1 MITLQQLLMTDSDL
15 SGGMQTG
22 KGTDGAQDFLS
33 LLAGALTDATGQG
46 NDAPLTLADLKA
58 AGSKLSKVA
67 QEAGGENTLQA
78 KIANL
83 LSRQP
88 ALTGDEPTAATPL
101 ETLVSGLVPVSKGD
115 ALKTLSAVKT
125 QDDSKSELSEEEL
138 AGLSAL
144 MAMLPHQQ
152 AATPVASG
160 ATGNGVTAK
169 STLNAAALSQNGVG
183 QQSMSTLLSGHEKVQ
198 QASTYQAQAQNADPS
213 QPVNAPA
220 TPIVAAAAEK
230 QDLASSSSSTAPT
243 ATLAPVISSNV
254 TSHAAATVATAP
266 VLSQPLGTQ
275 EWQQSLSQHITLFT
289 KQGQQTAELR
299 LHPEDL
305 GQVQIT
311 LKLDDNQAQ
320 LQMVSAHSHVRAA
333 LEAALPVLRT
343 SLAESGIQLAQSSV
357 SSESFAGQQ
366 QSSSQQQQQA
376 SRSGNTGGFNEE
388 SDELLP
394 APAALQSAARGNS
407 AVDIF
412 A

>member
-1 MITLQQLLMTDSDL
+1 MITLQQLLMSDSDL
-15 SGGMQTG
+15 SGGTQTG
-22 KGTDGAQDFLS
+22 KGTDGAQDFLA
-33 LLAGALTDATGQG
+33 LLAGALSDATGKG

-58 AGSKLSKVA
+58 AGSKLSHVA
-67 QEAGGENTLQA
+67 QDAKGDTTLQA
-78 KIANL
+78 KIADL
-83 LSRQP
+83 LSRQT
-88 ALTGDEPTAATPL
+88 ALNGDETSPVTSL
-101 ETLVSGLVPVSKGD
+101 DTLVSGLVPLSKGD
-115 ALKTLSAVKT
+115 ALKTLNAVNSK
-125 QDDSKSELSEEEL
+125 DDGKSELSEEEL

-152 AATPVASG
+152 TSTSRAAGSDGVPATATLSSAALTQNG
-160 ATGNGVTAK
+160 AGQP
-169 STLNAAALSQNGVG
+169 SLNALPGSYDKA
-183 QQSMSTLLSGHEKVQ
+183 QS
-198 QASTYQAQAQNADPS
+198 D
-213 QPVNAPA
+213 APA
-220 TPIVAAAAEK
+220 TPAVAATAEK
-230 QDLASSSSSTAPT
+230 QELASSSSSASPT
-243 ATLAPVISSNV
+243 ATLAPIMS
-254 TSHAAATVATAP
+254 SHATSQTAATVATAP
-266 VLSQPLGTQ
+266 VLSQPLGTH

-305 GQVQIT
+305 GQVQIS

-343 SLAESGIQLAQSSV
+343 SLAENGIQLAQSSV

-366 QSSSQQQQQA
+366 QSSSQQQHQA
-376 SRSGNTGGFNEE
+376 SRSGNTGGFNDE

-394 APAALQSAARGNS
+394 VPAALQSAARGNS

>member
-101 ETLVSGLVPVSKGD
+101 DTLVSGLVPVSKGD
-115 ALKTLSAVKT
+115 ALKTLNAVKT

-152 AATPVASG
+152 TATPVASG
-160 ATGNGVTAK
+160 ATGIGVTAK
-169 STLNAAALSQNGVG
+169 STLNAAALSQNGAG
-183 QQSMSTLLSGHEKVQ
+183 QQSMSTLLAGHEKAQ

-230 QDLASSSSSTAPT
+230 QDLASSPSSTAPT

>member
-152 AATPVASG
+152 TATPVASG
-160 ATGNGVTAK
+160 ATGIGVTAK
-169 STLNAAALSQNGVG
+169 STLNAAALSQNGAG
-183 QQSMSTLLSGHEKVQ
+183 QQSMSTLLAGHEKAQ

-230 QDLASSSSSTAPT
+230 QDLTSSSSSTAPT

-376 SRSGNTGGFNEE
+376 SRSGNTGGFNDE

>member
-1 MITLQQLLMTDSDL
+1 MITLQQLLMSDSDL
-15 SGGMQTG
+15 SGGTQTG
-22 KGTDGAQDFLS
+22 KGADGAQDFLS
-33 LLAGALTDATGQG
+33 LLAGALSDATGKG
-46 NDAPLTLADLKA
+46 KDAPLTLADLKA

-67 QEAGGENTLQA
+67 QDARGDTTLQA
-78 KIANL
+78 KIADL

-88 ALTGDEPTAATPL
+88 ALNGDETSPVTSL
-101 ETLVSGLVPVSKGD
+101 DTLVSGLVPLSKGD
-115 ALKTLSAVKT
+115 ALKTLNAANGK
-125 QDDSKSELSEEEL
+125 DDGKSELSEEEL

-152 AATPVASG
+152 QTTASRVAGNESVSAT
-160 ATGNGVTAK
+160 
-169 STLNAAALSQNGVG
+169 STLNSATLSQNGAG
-183 QQSMSTLLSGHEKVQ
+183 QPSLNSPPGSHDKAQSSTP
-198 QASTYQAQAQNADPS
+198 YQS
-213 QPVNAPA
+213 QVKNNEPAMQGNAPA
-220 TPIVAAAAEK
+220 TPAVAAATEK
-230 QDLASSSSSTAPT
+230 QELASSSSSSSPT
-243 ATLAPVISSNV
+243 ATLAPIMS
-254 TSHAAATVATAP
+254 SHATSQTAATVAPAP
-266 VLSQPLGTQ
+266 VLSQPLGTH

-305 GQVQIT
+305 GQVQIS

-343 SLAESGIQLAQSSV
+343 SLAENGIQLAQSSV

-366 QSSSQQQQQA
+366 QSSSQQQHQA

-394 APAALQSAARGNS
+394 VPAALQSAARGNS

>member
-1 MITLQQLLMTDSDL
+1 MITLQQLLMSDSDL
-15 SGGMQTG
+15 SGGTQTG
-22 KGTDGAQDFLS
+22 KGTEGAQDFLA
-33 LLAGALTDATGQG
+33 LLAGALSDATGKG

-58 AGSKLSKVA
+58 AGSKLSHVA
-67 QEAGGENTLQA
+67 QDAKGDTTLQA
-78 KIANL
+78 KIADL
-83 LSRQP
+83 LSRQT
-88 ALTGDEPTAATPL
+88 ALNGDETAPVTSL
-101 ETLVSGLVPVSKGD
+101 DTLVSGLVPLSKGD
-115 ALKTLSAVKT
+115 ALKTINAANSK
-125 QDDSKSELSEEEL
+125 DDGKSELSEEEL

-152 AATPVASG
+152 TSTSRAAGSDGVSATATLSSAALTQNG
-160 ATGNGVTAK
+160 AGQP
-169 STLNAAALSQNGVG
+169 SLNALQGSHDKAQSSAPYQSQAKNSDLALSG
-183 QQSMSTLLSGHEKVQ
+183 
-198 QASTYQAQAQNADPS
+198 
-213 QPVNAPA
+213 NAPA
-220 TPIVAAAAEK
+220 TPAVAATAEK
-230 QDLASSSSSTAPT
+230 QELASSSSSASPT
-243 ATLAPVISSNV
+243 ATLAPIMS
-254 TSHAAATVATAP
+254 SHATSQTAATVATAP
-266 VLSQPLGTQ
+266 VLSQPLGTH

-305 GQVQIT
+305 GQVQIS

-343 SLAESGIQLAQSSV
+343 SLAENGIQLAQSSV

-366 QSSSQQQQQA
+366 QSSSQQQHQT
-376 SRSGNTGGFNEE
+376 SRSGNTGGFNDE

-394 APAALQSAARGNS
+394 VPAALQSAARGNS

>member
-101 ETLVSGLVPVSKGD
+101 DTLVSGLVPVSKGD

-152 AATPVASG
+152 TATPVASG
-160 ATGNGVTAK
+160 ATGIGVTAK
-169 STLNAAALSQNGVG
+169 STLNAAALSQNGAG
-183 QQSMSTLLSGHEKVQ
+183 QQSMSTLLAGHEKAQ

-230 QDLASSSSSTAPT
+230 QDLASSPSSTAPT
-243 ATLAPVISSNV
+243 ATLTPVISSNV

-394 APAALQSAARGNS
+394 APAALQSSARGNS

>member
-67 QEAGGENTLQA
+67 QEAGGENTLQD

-152 AATPVASG
+152 TATPVASG
-160 ATGNGVTAK
+160 ATGIGVTAK

-183 QQSMSTLLSGHEKVQ
+183 QQSMSTLLSGHEKAQ

-230 QDLASSSSSTAPT
+230 QDLASSPSSTAPT

-376 SRSGNTGGFNEE
+376 SRSGNTGGFNDE

>member
-1 MITLQQLLMTDSDL
+1 MITLQQLLMSDSDL
-15 SGGMQTG
+15 SGGTQTG
-22 KGTDGAQDFLS
+22 KGADGAQDFLS
-33 LLAGALTDATGQG
+33 LLAGALSDATGKG
-46 NDAPLTLADLKA
+46 KDAPLTLADLKA

-67 QEAGGENTLQA
+67 QDAKGDTTLQA
-78 KIANL
+78 KIADL

-88 ALTGDEPTAATPL
+88 ALNGDETSPVTSL
-101 ETLVSGLVPVSKGD
+101 DTLVSGLVPLSKGD
-115 ALKTLSAVKT
+115 ALKTLNAANSK
-125 QDDSKSELSEEEL
+125 DDGKSELSEEEL

-152 AATPVASG
+152 QTTASRVAGNESVSAT
-160 ATGNGVTAK
+160 
-169 STLNAAALSQNGVG
+169 STLNSATLSQNGAG
-183 QQSMSTLLSGHEKVQ
+183 QPSLNSPPGSHDKAQSSTP
-198 QASTYQAQAQNADPS
+198 YQS
-213 QPVNAPA
+213 QVKNNEPAMQGNAPA
-220 TPIVAAAAEK
+220 TPAVAVATEK
-230 QDLASSSSSTAPT
+230 QELASSSSSSSPT
-243 ATLAPVISSNV
+243 ATLAPIMSSHA
-254 TSHAAATVATAP
+254 TSHTAATVAPAP
-266 VLSQPLGTQ
+266 VLSQPLGTH

-305 GQVQIT
+305 GQVQIS

-343 SLAESGIQLAQSSV
+343 SLAENGIQLAQSSV

-366 QSSSQQQQQA
+366 QSSSQQQHQA

-394 APAALQSAARGNS
+394 VPAALQSAARGNS

>member
-33 LLAGALTDATGQG
+33 LLASALTDATGQG

-67 QEAGGENTLQA
+67 QETGGENTLQA

-101 ETLVSGLVPVSKGD
+101 DTLVSGLVPVSKGD

-160 ATGNGVTAK
+160 ATGNGLTAK

-333 LEAALPVLRT
+333 LEAALPVLRM

>member
-67 QEAGGENTLQA
+67 QEAGGENTLQD

-152 AATPVASG
+152 TATPVASG
-160 ATGNGVTAK
+160 ATGISVTAK

-183 QQSMSTLLSGHEKVQ
+183 QQSMSTLLSGHEKAQ

-230 QDLASSSSSTAPT
+230 QDLASSPSSTAPT

-394 APAALQSAARGNS
+394 APATLQSAARGNS

>member
-33 LLAGALTDATGQG
+33 LLAGALTDATGHS

-152 AATPVASG
+152 TATPVASG
-160 ATGNGVTAK
+160 ATGIGVTAK
-169 STLNAAALSQNGVG
+169 STLNAAALSQNGAG
-183 QQSMSTLLSGHEKVQ
+183 QQSMSTLLAGHEKAQ

-230 QDLASSSSSTAPT
+230 QDLASSPSSTAPT

-376 SRSGNTGGFNEE
+376 SRSGNTGGFNDE

>member
-1 MITLQQLLMTDSDL
+1 MITLQQLLMSDSDL
-15 SGGMQTG
+15 SGAMQTG
-22 KGTDGAQDFLS
+22 KGTEGAQDFLS
-33 LLAGALTDATGQG
+33 LLASALTDATGKG

-58 AGSKLSKVA
+58 AGGKLSKVA
-67 QEAGGENTLQA
+67 LEAKGDTALQA
-78 KIANL
+78 KIADL
-83 LSRQP
+83 LARQP
-88 ALTGDEPTAATPL
+88 ALNGVETTESAPL
-101 ETLVSGLVPVSKGD
+101 ETLVSGLVPLSKGD
-115 ALKTLSAVKT
+115 ALKTLTAANGK
-125 QDDSKSELSEEEL
+125 DDGQSELSEEEL

-152 AATPVASG
+152 TTASRAAGSDGVSAPSALNSATLSPNG
-160 ATGNGVTAK
+160 AGQP
-169 STLNAAALSQNGVG
+169 SLNAPAGSHDKAQLSASYQSQAKNNGPD
-183 QQSMSTLLSGHEKVQ
+183 LS
-198 QASTYQAQAQNADPS
+198 D
-213 QPVNAPA
+213 NAPA
-220 TPIVAAAAEK
+220 TPVVAAAAEK
-230 QDLASSSSSTAPT
+230 QEFANSSSSSSPT
-243 ATLAPVISSNV
+243 ATLAPIMS
-254 TSHAAATVATAP
+254 SHAISQPAATVATAP
-266 VLSQPLGTQ
+266 VLSQPLGTH

-305 GQVQIT
+305 GQVQIS

-343 SLAESGIQLAQSSV
+343 SLAENGIQLSQSSV

-366 QSSSQQQQQA
+366 QSSSQQHQA
-376 SRSGNTGGFNEE
+376 SRSGQHGGFNEE

-394 APAALQSAARGNS
+394 VPAALQSAARGNG

>member
-101 ETLVSGLVPVSKGD
+101 DTLVSGLVPVSKGD
-115 ALKTLSAVKT
+115 ALKTLNAVKT

-152 AATPVASG
+152 TATPVASG
-160 ATGNGVTAK
+160 ATGNGLTAK
-169 STLNAAALSQNGVG
+169 STLNAAALSQNGAG
-183 QQSMSTLLSGHEKVQ
+183 QQSMSTLLAGHEKAQ

-220 TPIVAAAAEK
+220 TPLVAAAAEK
-230 QDLASSSSSTAPT
+230 QDLTSSSSSTAPT

>member
-67 QEAGGENTLQA
+67 QEAVGENTLQA

-101 ETLVSGLVPVSKGD
+101 DTLVSGLVPVSKGD

-152 AATPVASG
+152 TATPVASG
-160 ATGNGVTAK
+160 ATGIGVTAK
-169 STLNAAALSQNGVG
+169 STLNAAALSQNGAG
-183 QQSMSTLLSGHEKVQ
+183 QQSMSTLLAGHEKAQ

-230 QDLASSSSSTAPT
+230 QDLASSPSSTAPT

-275 EWQQSLSQHITLFT
+275 EWQHSLSQHITLFT

>member
-33 LLAGALTDATGQG
+33 LLAGALTDATSQG

-152 AATPVASG
+152 TATPVASG
-160 ATGNGVTAK
+160 ATGIGVTAK
-169 STLNAAALSQNGVG
+169 STLNAAALSQNGAG
-183 QQSMSTLLSGHEKVQ
+183 QQSMSTLLAGHEKAQ

-230 QDLASSSSSTAPT
+230 QDLASSPSSTAPT

>member
-1 MITLQQLLMTDSDL
+1 MITLQQLLMSDSDL

-22 KGTDGAQDFLS
+22 KGTEGAQDFLS
-33 LLAGALTDATGQG
+33 LLAGALTDATGKG

-58 AGSKLSKVA
+58 AGGKLSKVA
-67 QEAGGENTLQA
+67 LEAKGDTALQA
-78 KIANL
+78 KIADL
-83 LSRQP
+83 LARQP
-88 ALTGDEPTAATPL
+88 ALNGVETTESAPL
-101 ETLVSGLVPVSKGD
+101 ETLVSGLVPLSKGD
-115 ALKTLSAVKT
+115 ALKTLTAANGK
-125 QDDSKSELSEEEL
+125 DDGQSELSEEEL

-152 AATPVASG
+152 TTASRAAGS
-160 ATGNGVTAK
+160 NGVSAPSALNSATLSPNGAGQP
-169 STLNAAALSQNGVG
+169 SLNAPAGNHDKAQLSASYQSQAKNNGPD
-183 QQSMSTLLSGHEKVQ
+183 LS
-198 QASTYQAQAQNADPS
+198 D
-213 QPVNAPA
+213 NAPA
-220 TPIVAAAAEK
+220 TPVVAAAAEK
-230 QDLASSSSSTAPT
+230 QEFANSSSSSSPT
-243 ATLAPVISSNV
+243 ATLAPIMS
-254 TSHAAATVATAP
+254 SHAISQPAATVATAP
-266 VLSQPLGTQ
+266 VLSQPLGTH

-305 GQVQIT
+305 GQVQIS

-343 SLAESGIQLAQSSV
+343 SLAENGIQLSQSSV

-366 QSSSQQQQQA
+366 QSSSQQHQA
-376 SRSGNTGGFNEE
+376 SRSGQHGGFNEE

-394 APAALQSAARGNS
+394 VPAALQSAARGNG

>member
-1 MITLQQLLMTDSDL
+1 MITLQQLLMSDSDL
-15 SGGMQTG
+15 SGGTQTG

-33 LLAGALTDATGQG
+33 LLAGALSDATGKG
-46 NDAPLTLADLKA
+46 KDAPLTLADLKA

-67 QEAGGENTLQA
+67 QDAKGDTTLQA
-78 KIANL
+78 KIVDL
-83 LSRQP
+83 LSRQT
-88 ALTGDEPTAATPL
+88 ALNGDETSPVTPL
-101 ETLVSGLVPVSKGD
+101 DTLVSGLVPLSKGD
-115 ALKTLSAVKT
+115 ALKTLNAANSK
-125 QDDSKSELSEEEL
+125 DDGKSELSEEEL

-152 AATPVASG
+152 TTASRAAGSDGVAAT
-160 ATGNGVTAK
+160 
-169 STLNAAALSQNGVG
+169 STLNSAALSHNGAG
-183 QQSMSTLLSGHEKVQ
+183 QPSLNALPGSHDKAQSSVPYQSQVKNNDPALSG
-198 QASTYQAQAQNADPS
+198 
-213 QPVNAPA
+213 NAPA
-220 TPIVAAAAEK
+220 TPAVAAAAEK
-230 QDLASSSSSTAPT
+230 QELASSSSSSSPT
-243 ATLAPVISSNV
+243 ATLAPIMS
-254 TSHAAATVATAP
+254 SHATSQTAASVATAP
-266 VLSQPLGTQ
+266 VLSQPLGTH

-305 GQVQIT
+305 GQVQIS

-343 SLAESGIQLAQSSV
+343 SLAENGIQLAQSSV

-366 QSSSQQQQQA
+366 QSSSQQQHQA

-394 APAALQSAARGNS
+394 TPAALQSAARGNS

>member
-101 ETLVSGLVPVSKGD
+101 DTLVSGLVPVSKGD

-152 AATPVASG
+152 TATPVASG
-160 ATGNGVTAK
+160 ATGIGVTAK
-169 STLNAAALSQNGVG
+169 STLNAAALSQNGAG
-183 QQSMSTLLSGHEKVQ
+183 QQSMSTLLAGHEKAQ

-230 QDLASSSSSTAPT
+230 QDLASSPSSTAPT

-254 TSHAAATVATAP
+254 TSHTAATVATAP
-266 VLSQPLGTQ
+266 VLSQPLGTP

-376 SRSGNTGGFNEE
+376 SRSGNTGGFNDE

>member
-152 AATPVASG
+152 TATPVASG
-160 ATGNGVTAK
+160 ATGIGVTAK
-169 STLNAAALSQNGVG
+169 STLNAAALSQNGAG
-183 QQSMSTLLSGHEKVQ
+183 QQSMSTLLAGHEKAQ

-230 QDLASSSSSTAPT
+230 QDLASSPSSTAPT

-289 KQGQQTAELR
+289 KQVQQTAELR

>member
-1 MITLQQLLMTDSDL
+1 MITLQQLLMSDSDL
-15 SGGMQTG
+15 SGGTQTG
-22 KGTDGAQDFLS
+22 KGTDGAQDFLA
-33 LLAGALTDATGQG
+33 LLAGALSDATGKG

-58 AGSKLSKVA
+58 AGSKLSHVA
-67 QEAGGENTLQA
+67 QDAKGDTTLQA
-78 KIANL
+78 KIADL
-83 LSRQP
+83 LSRQT
-88 ALTGDEPTAATPL
+88 ALNGDETSSVTSL
-101 ETLVSGLVPVSKGD
+101 DTLVSGLVPLSKGD
-115 ALKTLSAVKT
+115 ALKTLNAVNSK
-125 QDDSKSELSEEEL
+125 DDGKSELSEEEL

-152 AATPVASG
+152 TSTSRAAGSDGVSATATLSSAALTQNG
-160 ATGNGVTAK
+160 AGQP
-169 STLNAAALSQNGVG
+169 SLNALPGSYDKAQSAAPYQSQAKNSDPALSG
-183 QQSMSTLLSGHEKVQ
+183 
-198 QASTYQAQAQNADPS
+198 
-213 QPVNAPA
+213 NAPA
-220 TPIVAAAAEK
+220 TPAVAATAEK
-230 QDLASSSSSTAPT
+230 QELASSSSSASPT
-243 ATLAPVISSNV
+243 ATLAPIMS
-254 TSHAAATVATAP
+254 SHATSQTAATVATAP
-266 VLSQPLGTQ
+266 VLSQPLGTH

-305 GQVQIT
+305 GQVQIS

-343 SLAESGIQLAQSSV
+343 SLAENGIQLAQSSV

-366 QSSSQQQQQA
+366 QSSSQQQHQA
-376 SRSGNTGGFNEE
+376 SRSGNTGGFNDE

-394 APAALQSAARGNS
+394 VPAALQSAARGNS

>member
-1 MITLQQLLMTDSDL
+1 MITLQQLLMSDSDL
-15 SGGMQTG
+15 SGGTQTG
-22 KGTDGAQDFLS
+22 KGTDGAQDFFS
-33 LLAGALTDATGQG
+33 LLAGALSDATGKG
-46 NDAPLTLADLKA
+46 KDAPLTLADLKA

-67 QEAGGENTLQA
+67 QDAKGDTTLQA
-78 KIANL
+78 KIADL
-83 LSRQP
+83 LSRQT
-88 ALTGDEPTAATPL
+88 ALNGDETSPVTSL
-101 ETLVSGLVPVSKGD
+101 DSLVSGLVPLSKGD
-115 ALKTLSAVKT
+115 ALKTLNAANSK
-125 QDDSKSELSEEEL
+125 DDGKSELSEEEL

-152 AATPVASG
+152 QTTASRAAGSEGVS
-160 ATGNGVTAK
+160 AT
-169 STLNAAALSQNGVG
+169 STLNSAMLSNGAGQPSLNASAGSHDKAQSATPYQNQVKNHEPALQG
-183 QQSMSTLLSGHEKVQ
+183 
-198 QASTYQAQAQNADPS
+198 
-213 QPVNAPA
+213 NAPA
-220 TPIVAAAAEK
+220 TPAVAAAAEK
-230 QDLASSSSSTAPT
+230 QELASSSSSSSPT
-243 ATLAPVISSNV
+243 ATLAPIMS
-254 TSHAAATVATAP
+254 SHATSQTAATVASAP
-266 VLSQPLGTQ
+266 VLSQPLGTH

-305 GQVQIT
+305 GQVQIS

-343 SLAESGIQLAQSSV
+343 SLAENGIQLAQSSV

-366 QSSSQQQQQA
+366 QSSSQQQHQA

-394 APAALQSAARGNS
+394 VPAALQSAARGNS

>member
-152 AATPVASG
+152 TATPVASG
-160 ATGNGVTAK
+160 ATGIGVTAK
-169 STLNAAALSQNGVG
+169 STLNAAALSQNGAG
-183 QQSMSTLLSGHEKVQ
+183 QQSMSTLLAGHEKAQ

-230 QDLASSSSSTAPT
+230 QDLASSPSSTAPT

-254 TSHAAATVATAP
+254 TSHTAATVATAP

-394 APAALQSAARGNS
+394 APATLQSAARGNS

>member
-1 MITLQQLLMTDSDL
+1 MITLQQLLMSDSDL
-15 SGGMQTG
+15 SGGTQTG
-22 KGTDGAQDFLS
+22 KGADGAQDFLS
-33 LLAGALTDATGQG
+33 LLAGALSDATGKG
-46 NDAPLTLADLKA
+46 KDAPLTLADLKA

-67 QEAGGENTLQA
+67 QDAKGDTTLQA
-78 KIANL
+78 KIADL

-88 ALTGDEPTAATPL
+88 ALNGDETSPVTSL
-101 ETLVSGLVPVSKGD
+101 DTLVSGLVPLSKGD
-115 ALKTLSAVKT
+115 ALKTLNAANSK
-125 QDDSKSELSEEEL
+125 DDGKSELSEEEL

-152 AATPVASG
+152 QTTASRVAGNESVSAT
-160 ATGNGVTAK
+160 
-169 STLNAAALSQNGVG
+169 STLNSATLSQNGAG
-183 QQSMSTLLSGHEKVQ
+183 QPSLNSPPGSHDKAQSSTP
-198 QASTYQAQAQNADPS
+198 YQS
-213 QPVNAPA
+213 QVKNNEPAMQGNAPA
-220 TPIVAAAAEK
+220 TPAVAVATEK
-230 QDLASSSSSTAPT
+230 QELASSSSSSSPT
-243 ATLAPVISSNV
+243 ATLAPIMS
-254 TSHAAATVATAP
+254 SHATSQTAATVAPAP
-266 VLSQPLGTQ
+266 VLSQPLGTH

-305 GQVQIT
+305 GQVQIS

-343 SLAESGIQLAQSSV
+343 SLAENGIQLAQSSV

-366 QSSSQQQQQA
+366 QSSSQQQHQA

-394 APAALQSAARGNS
+394 VPAALQSAARGNS

>member
-101 ETLVSGLVPVSKGD
+101 DTLVSGLMPVSKGD

-152 AATPVASG
+152 TATPVASG
-160 ATGNGVTAK
+160 ATGNGLTAK
-169 STLNAAALSQNGVG
+169 STLNAAALSQNGAG
-183 QQSMSTLLSGHEKVQ
+183 QQSMSTLLAGHEKAQ

-220 TPIVAAAAEK
+220 TPIVAATAEK

>member
-101 ETLVSGLVPVSKGD
+101 DTLVSGLVPVSKGD

-152 AATPVASG
+152 TATPVASG
-160 ATGNGVTAK
+160 ATGIGVTAK
-169 STLNAAALSQNGVG
+169 STLNAAALSQNGAG
-183 QQSMSTLLSGHEKVQ
+183 QQSMSTLLAGHEKAQ

-230 QDLASSSSSTAPT
+230 QDLASSPSSTAPT
-243 ATLAPVISSNV
+243 ATLTPVISSNV

-376 SRSGNTGGFNEE
+376 SRSGNTGGFNDE

>member
-78 KIANL
+78 KIPNL

-101 ETLVSGLVPVSKGD
+101 DTLVSGLVPVSKGD

-152 AATPVASG
+152 TATPVASG
-160 ATGNGVTAK
+160 ATGIGVTAK
-169 STLNAAALSQNGVG
+169 STLNAAALSQNGAG
-183 QQSMSTLLSGHEKVQ
+183 QQSMSTLLAGHEKAQ

-213 QPVNAPA
+213 LPVNAPA

-230 QDLASSSSSTAPT
+230 QDLASSPSSTAPT

-333 LEAALPVLRT
+333 LEAALPVLRM

>member
-78 KIANL
+78 KIAKL

-101 ETLVSGLVPVSKGD
+101 DTLVSRLVPVSKGD
-115 ALKTLSAVKT
+115 ALKTLNAVKT

-152 AATPVASG
+152 TATPVASG

-183 QQSMSTLLSGHEKVQ
+183 QQSMSTLLSGHEKAQ

-230 QDLASSSSSTAPT
+230 QDLASSPSSTAPT

-266 VLSQPLGTQ
+266 ILSQPLGTQ

>member
-1 MITLQQLLMTDSDL
+1 MITLQQLLMSDSDL
-15 SGGMQTG
+15 SGGTQTG
-22 KGTDGAQDFLS
+22 KGTDGAQDFLA
-33 LLAGALTDATGQG
+33 LLAGALSDATGKG

-58 AGSKLSKVA
+58 AGSKLSHVA
-67 QEAGGENTLQA
+67 QDAKGDTTLQA
-78 KIANL
+78 KIADL
-83 LSRQP
+83 LSRQT
-88 ALTGDEPTAATPL
+88 ALNGDETSSVTSL
-101 ETLVSGLVPVSKGD
+101 DTRVSGLVPLSKGD
-115 ALKTLSAVKT
+115 ALKTLNAVNSK
-125 QDDSKSELSEEEL
+125 DDGKSELSEEEM

-152 AATPVASG
+152 TSTSRAAGSDGVSATATLSSAALTQNG
-160 ATGNGVTAK
+160 AGQP
-169 STLNAAALSQNGVG
+169 SLNALPGSHDKAQSAAPYQSRAKNSDPALSG
-183 QQSMSTLLSGHEKVQ
+183 
-198 QASTYQAQAQNADPS
+198 
-213 QPVNAPA
+213 NAPA
-220 TPIVAAAAEK
+220 TPAVAATAEK
-230 QDLASSSSSTAPT
+230 QELASSSSSASPT
-243 ATLAPVISSNV
+243 ATLAPIMS
-254 TSHAAATVATAP
+254 SHATSQTAATVASAP
-266 VLSQPLGTQ
+266 VLSQPLGTH

-305 GQVQIT
+305 GQVQIS

-343 SLAESGIQLAQSSV
+343 SLAENGIQLAQSSI

-366 QSSSQQQQQA
+366 QSSSQQQHQA

-394 APAALQSAARGNS
+394 VPAALQSAARGNS

>member
-67 QEAGGENTLQA
+67 QEAGGENTLQD

-144 MAMLPHQQ
+144 MAMLPYQQ
-152 AATPVASG
+152 TATPVASG
-160 ATGNGVTAK
+160 ATGIGVTAN

-183 QQSMSTLLSGHEKVQ
+183 QQSMSTLLSGHEKAQ

-230 QDLASSSSSTAPT
+230 QDLASSPSSTAPS

>member
-67 QEAGGENTLQA
+67 QEAGGENTLQD

-152 AATPVASG
+152 TATPVASG
-160 ATGNGVTAK
+160 ATGNGLTAK
-169 STLNAAALSQNGVG
+169 STLNAAALSQNGAG
-183 QQSMSTLLSGHEKVQ
+183 QQSMSTLLAGHEKAQ

-230 QDLASSSSSTAPT
+230 QDLASSPSSTAPT
-243 ATLAPVISSNV
+243 ATLTPVISSNV

-376 SRSGNTGGFNEE
+376 SRSGNTGGFNDE

>member
-1 MITLQQLLMTDSDL
+1 MITLQQLLMSDSDL
-15 SGGMQTG
+15 SGGTQTG

-33 LLAGALTDATGQG
+33 LLAGALSDATGKG
-46 NDAPLTLADLKA
+46 KDAPLTLADLKA

-67 QEAGGENTLQA
+67 QDAKGDTTLQA
-78 KIANL
+78 KIADL
-83 LSRQP
+83 LSRQT
-88 ALTGDEPTAATPL
+88 ALNGDETSPVTSL
-101 ETLVSGLVPVSKGD
+101 DTLVSGLVPLSKGD
-115 ALKTLSAVKT
+115 ALKTLNAANSK
-125 QDDSKSELSEEEL
+125 DDGKSELSEEEL

-152 AATPVASG
+152 TTASRAAGSEGVS
-160 ATGNGVTAK
+160 AT
-169 STLNAAALSQNGVG
+169 STLSSATLSQNGVG
-183 QQSMSTLLSGHEKVQ
+183 QLSLNASAGSHDKAQSSTPYQSQAKTNEPALSGNV
-198 QASTYQAQAQNADPS
+198 
-213 QPVNAPA
+213 PA
-220 TPIVAAAAEK
+220 TPAVAAAAEK
-230 QDLASSSSSTAPT
+230 QELASSSSSSPT
-243 ATLAPVISSNV
+243 ATLAPIMS
-254 TSHAAATVATAP
+254 SHATSQTAATVATAP
-266 VLSQPLGTQ
+266 VLSQPLGTH

-305 GQVQIT
+305 GQVQIS

-343 SLAESGIQLAQSSV
+343 SLAENGIQLAQSSV

-366 QSSSQQQQQA
+366 QSSSQQQHQA

-394 APAALQSAARGNS
+394 VPSALQSAARGNS

>member
-33 LLAGALTDATGQG
+33 LLAGALTDATGHS

-101 ETLVSGLVPVSKGD
+101 DTLVSGLVPVSKGD

-152 AATPVASG
+152 TATPVASG
-160 ATGNGVTAK
+160 ATGNGLTAK
-169 STLNAAALSQNGVG
+169 STLNAAALSQNGAG
-183 QQSMSTLLSGHEKVQ
+183 QQSMSTPLAGHEKAQ

-230 QDLASSSSSTAPT
+230 QDLASSPSSTAPT

-394 APAALQSAARGNS
+394 APATLQSAARGNS